1 MTAPV
6 SVRVPR
12 RIAAALA
19 VLLLSGCAG
28 AAGPRSD
35 RLPDILNH
43 ARAFP
48 EHRLADEVA
57 CTRSLTR
64 GDDNFPFE
72 AVFAGLFDVPEAS
85 ATGAFCAALIDA
97 VIVGDFSKADQDA
110 FSVPS
115 EVRGKAPLGKLLRAV
130 VEAHER
136 LSAQHAQ
143 LPPQALSC
151 GCGQ

>member
-1 MTAPV
+1 MTAPF

-12 RIAAALA
+12 TAAAALA
-19 VLLLSGCAG
+19 LLLLSACAG

-64 GDDNFPFE
+64 GDGNFPFE
-72 AVFAGLFDVPEAS
+72 SVFAGLFDVPEAS

-97 VIVGDFSKADQDA
+97 VIAGDFSKSDQDA
-110 FSVPS
+110 FSMPS
-115 EVRGKAPLGKLLRAV
+115 QVRGKAPLGKLLRAV

-136 LSAQHAQ
+136 LQAQQAQ
-143 LPPQALSC
+143 KPPQALSC